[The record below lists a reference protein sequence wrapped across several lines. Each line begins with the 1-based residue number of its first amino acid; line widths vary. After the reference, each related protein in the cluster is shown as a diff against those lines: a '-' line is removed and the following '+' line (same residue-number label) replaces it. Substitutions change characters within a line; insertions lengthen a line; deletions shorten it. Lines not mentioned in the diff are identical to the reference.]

1 MGGIVHRN
9 HQRDV
14 VCPYAHNIELTDKT
28 PNGFAVYAFYFAHTL
43 GRVNNEIVR
52 SEHDI
57 RIGGQNLDR
66 QLDLLG
72 HRIGRGAVT
81 SGVMSAFSRAIERG
95 YAIELDLHLTSDGEV
110 VVFHDDNLKRI
121 CGVDSAIWEHT
132 YEELRQLRLQGTD
145 ERIPLFTDVLKLVD
159 GRVPL
164 LIELKLP
171 TRNMTLC
178 REAWRILRNY
188 DGPFLIQSFNTFGLR
203 WFRRHAPRIP
213 RGQLSSDLTRER
225 HHSESKVSYIPC
237 VLGKYLLCNALG
249 RPDFIS
255 YRYSC
260 SHNLSFWL
268 NRKLF
273 RAGSAV
279 WTIRGEA
286 LREKLATRF
295 DMPASCFRS
304 CSGADCVYTSLTRLR
319 KTIARPKY
327 RESGL

>member
-1 MGGIVHRN
+1 MPTIIMVLLIIAAVIAILYLFSIAPRIPGHRVPKN
-9 HQRDV
+9 FYEYE
-14 VCPYAHNIELTDKT
+14 YAHRGYHNIS
-28 PNGFAVYAFYFAHTL
+28 L
-43 GRVNNEIVR
+43 GIAEN
-52 SEHDI
+52 S
-57 RIGGQNLDR
+57 
-66 QLDLLG
+66 
-72 HRIGRGAVT
+72 
-81 SGVMSAFSRAIERG
+81 MSAFSRAIERG

-295 DMPASCFRS
+295 DMIIMEEEPTPALQR
-304 CSGADCVYTSLTRLR
+304 A
-319 KTIARPKY
+319 KI
-327 RESGL
+327 